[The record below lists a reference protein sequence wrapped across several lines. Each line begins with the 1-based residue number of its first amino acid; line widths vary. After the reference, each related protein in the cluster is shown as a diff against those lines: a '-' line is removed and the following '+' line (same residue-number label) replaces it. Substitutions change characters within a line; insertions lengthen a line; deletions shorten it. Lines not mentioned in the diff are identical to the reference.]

1 MIPLLFK
8 LLKFIMKKKSVV
20 FLATCVL
27 AFGQVHAGSIYGIT
41 ADGDKDEFRIG
52 DVRSP

>member
-1 MIPLLFK
+1 
-8 LLKFIMKKKSVV
+8 MKKKSFV

-52 DVRSP
+52 DVGASTLPHRKTE